1 MNAFNEV
8 VYLDSHSLTLKQ
20 IDDIISTGKKIDL
33 SKETWRL
40 VERSR
45 EAIRNMML
53 DPTKAVYGITTGFG
67 SFANV
72 PISKEN
78 RKQLQLNLIRS
89 HAIGVGQPVDL
100 DKVRRMIILRIN
112 TLAKGRS
119 GIHPENLRKFILA
132 FNSDFLP
139 YIPEQ
144 GTVGASGDLAPFSP
158 LALGMLG
165 EGLAWDH

>member
-1 MNAFNEV
+1 MDPTNEV
-8 VYLDSHSLTLKQ
+8 VYLDSHSLTLDL
-20 IDDIISTGKKIDL
+20 IDDIIKNGKMIDL

-89 HAIGVGQPVDL
+89 HAIGVG
-100 DKVRRMIILRIN
+100 
-112 TLAKGRS
+112 
-119 GIHPENLRKFILA
+119 
-132 FNSDFLP
+132 
-139 YIPEQ
+139 
-144 GTVGASGDLAPFSP
+144 
-158 LALGMLG
+158 
-165 EGLAWDH
+165 